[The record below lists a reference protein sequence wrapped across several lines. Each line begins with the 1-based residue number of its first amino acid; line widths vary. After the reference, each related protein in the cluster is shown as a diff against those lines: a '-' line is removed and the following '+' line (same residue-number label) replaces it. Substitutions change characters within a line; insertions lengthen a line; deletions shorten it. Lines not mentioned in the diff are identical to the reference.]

1 MGRLPQPKMNIG
13 LPLEQGDQLLN
24 SAIVR
29 HTEMDQI
36 LTHLKLGDLPPPLDL
51 LGRNAKTRLGRREI
65 MKLYQRVGFS
75 DLGTVIKSRQVD
87 YKLMTL
93 ERKAMDDS
101 IERHQKWRTTMR
113 SQIDWNLDFPFDPY
127 TSQESCYHGGA
138 SIKRMG

>member
-1 MGRLPQPKMNIG
+1 MNIG

-65 MKLYQRVGFS
+65 MKLYQRFGFS

-113 SQIDWNLDFPFDPY
+113 
-127 TSQESCYHGGA
+127 
-138 SIKRMG
+138 